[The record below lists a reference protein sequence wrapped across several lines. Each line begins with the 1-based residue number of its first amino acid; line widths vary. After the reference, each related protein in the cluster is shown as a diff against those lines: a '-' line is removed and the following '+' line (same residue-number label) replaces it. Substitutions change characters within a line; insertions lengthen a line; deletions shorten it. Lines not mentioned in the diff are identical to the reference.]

1 MQSVRAPL
9 SADAAER
16 LARVTGASDLSVFVV
31 ALACV
36 HVLLRQYTLRDDMT
50 MGVPGLHAPGLTLPL
65 RTTTAD
71 DTSFRDLL
79 ASIRRRLAEA
89 YAHECLPG
97 DMPLAGFDARVCMP
111 GLHPDMAEDAG
122 RLTVRVFA
130 ERTPAGAPARAQY
143 ELAFDANRFDAE
155 IVSAMAFRLAGI
167 AEQALAQPS
176 LTVEKLLAV
185 SAKEAEC
192 MLRLLS
198 GPVRTYALDKPVH
211 TLFEEQAAAAPG
223 RIAVQDADGRLT
235 YGELNQAANRVA
247 HCLLAAGLARGGHV
261 GVLAPRSCAFA
272 AALMGILKAGG
283 VYVPIDVTYPA
294 DRIRFMI
301 EDSGMTALIA
311 SAAMAGAV
319 HEKGAVRHLLIL
331 DNASPSLS
339 DRPGPKSSPETGSLF
354 FGAGVPSPR
363 LQFRPA
369 LDRSAAADRPAPTLK
384 IPSLVVYALADGRG
398 LPETNPGVPLGGADA
413 AYMLYTSGS
422 TGQPKGAIVRHDGAV
437 NHIFAQCEALGLHRD
452 TAFLQSAPVSSDI
465 SVWQYLAPLAIGG
478 RIVIAS
484 YETMCSPTALRETI
498 RTAGVTLIEL
508 VPAVLREL
516 LDDAEQLPP
525 AERNLPSLEAAMVT
539 GETAPPA
546 LINQWFS
553 VHPRI
558 RLANAYG
565 PTEAADD
572 ICQAIFDRPLP
583 ADRRRAA
590 IGQPLANIFMY
601 VLDKHLRPVPAGAP
615 GELCVSGV
623 CVGAGYWN
631 RAGLTQASFVA
642 NPFPGDGRG
651 AMLYRTGDL
660 GRWRPDG
667 TLEFL
672 GRMDTQEKIHGYRI
686 ESAEIEAALMRHP
699 AVKAA
704 AVIVRDDPPGRR
716 SLAAYVTPRSGAGQ
730 AGLPSELRQHLQS
743 WLPAHMVPAAIMVL
757 ASLPLLPGGKVNRKA
772 LPRPDQAAARERV
785 PPAGELESRIA
796 GIWRELLNLDAVG
809 VNDNFF
815 EVGGHS
821 LLAARMHRR
830 LMEILGPDLTIVDLF
845 QYPTIRSLA
854 ERFGTALSATTAS
867 PDDNR
872 ATRRTAPGVTARQR
886 AVRRQHRQSSMS
898 DSGEESIKRVD

>member
-1 MQSVRAPL
+1 MNATETSFTHAAFWRRALAGAGPGAGPIQDDASAGRPAMQSVRAPL
-9 SADAAER
+9 SSDASER
-16 LARVTGASDLSVFVV
+16 LARMTGASDLSVFVV
-31 ALACV
+31 AIACI

-50 MGVPGLHAPGLTLPL
+50 MGVPGLHAPGLALPL

-71 DTSFRDLL
+71 DTSFRELL
-79 ASIRRRLAEA
+79 VSIRRRLAEA

-97 DMPLAGFDARVCMP
+97 DMPPAGFDARVCMP
-111 GLHPDMAEDAG
+111 GLHANMPEDAG

-130 ERTPAGAPARAQY
+130 KRTPAGAPARAQF

-155 IVSAMAFRLAGI
+155 IVSAMAVRLAGI

-185 SAKEAEC
+185 SAMEAES

-198 GPVRTYALDKPVH
+198 GPFRAYALDKPVH
-211 TLFEEQAAAAPG
+211 ALFEEQAAAAPG
-223 RIAVQDADGRLT
+223 RIAVQDADERRT
-235 YGELNQAANRVA
+235 YGELNKAANRVA

-283 VYVPIDVTYPA
+283 VYVPIDATYPA

-311 SAAMAGAV
+311 TAAMAGAA

-331 DNASPSLS
+331 DNASPSLPA
-339 DRPGPKSSPETGSLF
+339 RPGLEVHP
-354 FGAGVPSPR
+354 
-363 LQFRPA
+363 
-369 LDRSAAADRPAPTLK
+369 
-384 IPSLVVYALADGRG
+384 LADGRG
-398 LPETNPGVPLGGADA
+398 LPETNPGVPSGGADA

-484 YETMCSPTALRETI
+484 YETMCSPAALRETI

-508 VPAVLREL
+508 VPAVMGEL
-516 LDDAEQLPP
+516 LDDAERLPP
-525 AERNLPSLEAAMVT
+525 GGRDLPSLEAAMVT

-572 ICQAIFDRPLP
+572 ICQAIFDGPLP

-590 IGQPLANIFMY
+590 IGHPLANIFMY

-631 RAGLTQASFVA
+631 RAGLTQTSFVA
-642 NPFPGDGRG
+642 NPYPGGGRG

-716 SLAAYVTPRSGAGQ
+716 ALAAYVTPRAGAGQ
-730 AGLPSELRQHLQS
+730 AGLPSELRRHLQA
-743 WLPAHMVPAAIMVL
+743 WLPAHMVPAAITVL

-830 LMEILGPDLTIVDLF
+830 LMEILGPALTIVDLF

-867 PDDNR
+867 PDDG
-872 ATRRTAPGVTARQR
+872 RTARRNAAPSVTARQQS
-886 AVRRQHRQSSMS
+886 VRRQHRQRAMI
-898 DSGEESIKRVD
+898 DSGEGTIKRGD

>member
-1 MQSVRAPL
+1 MNGEPFTHAAFWRRVLAGAGTGAGLIADGASSGQPAPQSVRAPL
-9 SADAAER
+9 SADAADR
-16 LARVTGASDLSVFVV
+16 LARTAGASDLSVFVAAV
-31 ALACV
+31 ACV
-36 HVLLRQYTLRDDMT
+36 HVLLRQYTLRDDVT
-50 MGVPGLHAPGLTLPL
+50 IGVPGLHAAGLMLPL
-65 RTTTAD
+65 HAATAC

-79 ASIRRRLAEA
+79 VSMRRRLAEA
-89 YAHECLPG
+89 YAHECPPD
-97 DMPLAGFDARVCMP
+97 DMPPAAVDARVCMA
-111 GLHPDMAEDAG
+111 GLHADMAEDAG
-122 RLTVRVFA
+122 GLTIRVIA
-130 ERTPAGAPARAQY
+130 ERTTAGTLERARY
-143 ELAFDANRFDAE
+143 DLAFDANQFDAA
-155 IVSAMAFRLAGI
+155 IVSAMAGRLAAI
-167 AEQALAQPS
+167 TEQALAHSS
-176 LTVEKLLAV
+176 LTIAELQAV
-185 SAKEAEC
+185 SAEEAEC
-192 MLRLLS
+192 ALRLLS
-198 GPVRTYALDKPVH
+198 GSRRTYPLDKPVH
-211 TLFEEQAAAAPG
+211 TLFEAQAAAAPE
-223 RIAVQDADGRLT
+223 RIAVQDANERWS
-235 YGELNQAANRVA
+235 YGELNRTSNRVA
-247 HCLLAAGLARGGHV
+247 HRLLAAGLARGDHV
-261 GVLAPRSCAFA
+261 GVLAPRGCAFA
-272 AALMGILKAGG
+272 AGLMGILKSGG
-283 VYVPIDVTYPA
+283 VYVPIDTTYPA

-311 SAAMAGAV
+311 TAAMAGAV
-319 HEKGAVRHLLIL
+319 HEAGAVRRLLIL
-331 DNASPSLS
+331 DNAAPSIPA
-339 DRPGPKSSPETGSLF
+339 RPGSEVQSL
-354 FGAGVPSPR
+354 AGGRDLPDTNPAVPS
-363 LQFRPA
+363 
-369 LDRSAAADRPAPTLK
+369 S
-384 IPSLVVYALADGRG
+384 
-398 LPETNPGVPLGGADA
+398 GADA

-508 VPAVLREL
+508 VPAVMREL
-516 LDDAEQLPP
+516 LDDAELLPP
-525 AERNLPSLEAAMVT
+525 AGRDLPSLEAAMVT

-553 VHPRI
+553 LHPRI

-572 ICQAIFDRPLP
+572 ICQAIFDGPLP

-601 VLDKHLRPVPAGAP
+601 VLDKSLRLVPAGAP

-642 NPFPGDGRG
+642 NPYLGDGRG
-651 AMLYRTGDL
+651 AVLYRTGDL

-672 GRMDTQEKIHGYRI
+672 GRMDNQEKIHGYRI
-686 ESAEIEAALMRHP
+686 ESSEIEAALMRHP
-699 AVKAA
+699 AVKAT

-716 SLAAYVTPRSGAGQ
+716 SLAAYVTPRAGAGQ
-730 AGLPSELRQHLQS
+730 ANLPSELRKHMQS
-743 WLPAHMVPAAIMVL
+743 WLPAHMVPASVMVL
-757 ASLPLLPGGKVNRKA
+757 ASLPLLPGGKLNRKA

-796 GIWRELLNLDAVG
+796 GIWRELLSLDAVS

-821 LLAARMHRR
+821 LLAARMHRQ
-830 LMEILGPDLTIVDLF
+830 LMEILGPALTIVDLF

-854 ERFGTALSATTAS
+854 ERFGTAPAAAAAGQAGSGT
-867 PDDNR
+867 
-872 ATRRTAPGVTARQR
+872 TRRKAAPEVKARQR
-886 AVRRQHRQSSMS
+886 AVRRQHRE
-898 DSGEESIKRVD
+898 GAGI